1 MLPALTMNCA
11 QNRCND
17 PAEPRAQPSKD
28 LFIYYLKGRLR
39 VDEKI
44 LSNNFIGNWQ
54 EDDTSFLFFSEPSRR
69 EVEKILK
76 QQPCLTL
83 LDQFHMPYNQWHGS
97 KISPVR
103 IGRFYIA
110 PPWQKSWDKRNPHD
124 NELPIV
130 LDPGVVFGTGT
141 HITTRDCLKALELA
155 FSGTKIESVLDLGT
169 GTGLLALA
177 AAKLGC
183 DTTIAVDLNF
193 LAART
198 ALRNVQLNHLEGKVL
213 IVQGKAKD
221 FIDSPCDLVIANIQ
235 YDVMKALVTSQGFLS
250 KKWFIL
256 SGLLR
261 SEARDLL
268 FILSQQHLKILE
280 KWEGEGIWH
289 TFFGEIC

>member
-1 MLPALTMNCA
+1 MNSA
-11 QNRCND
+11 QNRCKD
-17 PAEPRAQPSKD
+17 PLEPHARPHKD
-28 LFIYYLKGRLR
+28 IYIYYLNGQLK
-39 VDEKI
+39 VDENI
-44 LSNNFIGNWQ
+44 FSHSFIGNWQ
-54 EDDTSFLFFSEPSRR
+54 EDESSFLFFSKPSRG
-69 EVEKILK
+69 EVDKLLNK
-76 QQPCLTL
+76 QPCLTL

-110 PPWQKSWDKRNPHD
+110 PPWQKPWEKVNSHN
-124 NELPIV
+124 NELPII

-141 HITTRDCLKALELA
+141 HTTTHDCLKALELA
-155 FSGTKIESVLDLGT
+155 FSGTRVESVLDLGT

-177 AAKLGC
+177 ASKLGC
-183 DTTIAVDLNF
+183 ETTLAVDYNF

-198 ALRNVQLNHLEGKVL
+198 ALRNVRLNHLEGKVL
-213 IVQGKAKD
+213 IVQGKAED

-235 YDVMKALVTSQGFLS
+235 YDVMNALVTSQGFLS

-268 FILSQQHLKILE
+268 FKLSQQSLKILE

-289 TFFGEIC
+289 TFYGEIC